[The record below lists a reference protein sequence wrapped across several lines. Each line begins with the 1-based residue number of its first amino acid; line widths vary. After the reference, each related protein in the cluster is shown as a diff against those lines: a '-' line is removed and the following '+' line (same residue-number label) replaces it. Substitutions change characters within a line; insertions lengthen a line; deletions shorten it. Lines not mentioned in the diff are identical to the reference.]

1 MKEKKKAG
9 EIIPEQVTSDAT
21 ENTGSISLEDFLSK
35 TPKER
40 DEIYSALDPK
50 EKDKIL
56 KALSIDERLEM
67 IVTKF
72 RSPQGKIEYDK
83 IKKSSDEYSRALLA
97 SLIVPPEIRES
108 IITHQTKSFS

>member
-1 MKEKKKAG
+1 MKKKPEPIAPE
-9 EIIPEQVTSDAT
+9 EITSDSP
-21 ENTGSISLEDFLSK
+21 ENTDSISLEEFLSK
-35 TPKER
+35 TPEER
-40 DEIYSALDPK
+40 FRIYSALDPK